1 MPRMA
6 MKGAKVWRRVEV
18 LEEVREMRWSSE
30 AVTIVTRRR
39 TELRTAVLSTH
50 VELGNWWIMCR

>member
-1 MPRMA
+1 MA

-30 AVTIVTRRR
+30 AVAIVTRRW
-39 TELRTAVLSTH
+39 TELRTAMLSTH